1 MKNLH
6 TIVLIAALAL
16 SAQAS
21 GQSYRSLV
29 SSGDKAMGSYSFEAA
44 KSDYSKAL
52 DRAQDSTERAVLQE
66 KITWCENGIGMLQ
79 YASRPQ
85 VISSITVPRSRF
97 FLYYSHFPDKSWRK
111 GPDGEVFLYNDNM
124 QKVIIPTRNQYGT
137 YNLSCS
143 ERGADGNWGP
153 LTDMGSG
160 VNSVEDEVYPVLSE
174 DGTKVYFSSKGLYGM
189 GGYDLF
195 VSEWD
200 AESGQWGV
208 AENMGF
214 PYSSPYDDLL
224 FCNTPDGNFSLF
236 ASNRACAADSMVIY
250 LLKYDPT
257 PVKKPVESVEE
268 ARMIASLRPRPNISL
283 DVDENTFS
291 HSLYGDDSF
300 AQYYSLVGRYGAVK
314 DSLRVIKSE
323 LEESRKL
330 YSEAESDDRKAL
342 GRAIDRAESDI
353 FALQE
358 RLGDIGSELQ
368 AVEMEFL
375 VRGEDVSLE
384 DVEQAEVEQ
393 AITTGNIGGSNAAPQ
408 YTFIQ
413 RTLGSMPYFEFAK
426 PEVEVDMAFKVLDES
441 VIVED
446 YQLPQEGLVY
456 QIQVAKTAAKLE
468 ASRFK
473 GLSPVFTKK
482 LGSNNVYRIGMFDTW
497 AEANKA
503 LSTVKKKGFGS
514 AQVVAFNNGTNET
527 VKNARALEAKAKSN
541 VKYRVAFREC
551 PDGIPAEVRAAISGV
566 SAADIA
572 RTVEDGVTVYFIAPL
587 DKGKAES
594 VRSAAEAAGA
604 SGVSVEPLK

>member
-1 MKNLH
+1 MKNLRK
-6 TIVLIAALAL
+6 IVLIAAIAL
-16 SAQAS
+16 SASAS

-44 KSDYSKAL
+44 KRDYSRAL
-52 DRAQDSTERAVLQE
+52 ERAQDSTERAVLQE

-137 YNLSCS
+137 YDLNYS
-143 ERGADGNWGP
+143 ERGADGLWGP
-153 LTDMGSG
+153 LTDMGDG
-160 VNSVEDEVYPVLSE
+160 VNSIEDEIYPVLSE
-174 DGTKVYFSSKGLYGM
+174 DGTKMYFSSKGLYGM

-224 FCNTPDGNFSLF
+224 FCDTPDGNFSLF

-268 ARMIASLRPRPNISL
+268 ARMIASLKPRPHINL
-283 DVDENTFS
+283 DVDDNTFS

-314 DSLRVIKSE
+314 DSLRIIKTE
-323 LEESRKL
+323 LEESRRL
-330 YSEAESDDRKAL
+330 YSEADGDDRKAL
-342 GRAIDRAESDI
+342 ARAIDSAESEI
-353 FALQE
+353 FTLQE
-358 RLGDIGSELQ
+358 RLGYIGSELQ

-375 VRGEDVSLE
+375 VRGENVSLE

-393 AITTGNIGGSNAAPQ
+393 AITSGDIGGDSAPQ

-413 RTLGSMPYFEFAK
+413 RTLGSMPDFEFAK
-426 PEVEVDMAFKVLDES
+426 PAVEVDMTFRVLDES

-446 YQLPQEGLVY
+446 YQLPLEGLVY

-482 LGSNNVYRIGMFDTW
+482 LGRGNVYRIGMFDTW

-514 AQVVAFNNGTNET
+514 AQVVAFNNGSNET

-541 VKYRVAFREC
+541 VKYRVAFREY
-551 PDGIPAEVRAAISGV
+551 PDGIPSEVRAAV
-566 SAADIA
+566 SSVSTADIA
-572 RTVEDGVTVYFIAPL
+572 RTVEEGVTVYFIAPL
-587 DKGKAES
+587 DKSKAES

-604 SGVSVEPLK
+604 EGVSVEPLK

>member
-6 TIVLIAALAL
+6 TIVLIAALAI

-44 KSDYSKAL
+44 KSDYAKAL

-137 YNLSCS
+137 YNLCCS
-143 ERGADGNWGP
+143 ERGADGSWGP

-160 VNSVEDEVYPVLSE
+160 VNSIEDEVYPVLSE

-236 ASNRACAADSMVIY
+236 ASNRACSADSMVIY

-257 PVKKPVESVEE
+257 PVKKPVESVDE
-268 ARMIASLRPRPNISL
+268 ARMIASLRPRPNINL

-291 HSLYGDDSF
+291 HTLYGDDSF
-300 AQYYSLVGRYGAVK
+300 AQYYNLVGRYGAVK
-314 DSLRVIKSE
+314 DSLRVIKNE
-323 LEESRKL
+323 LEESRRL

-384 DVEQAEVEQ
+384 DVEQTEVEQ
-393 AITTGNIGGSNAAPQ
+393 AITTGNIGGSDSAPQ

-413 RTLGSMPYFEFAK
+413 RTLGSMPDFEFAK

-482 LGSNNVYRIGMFDTW
+482 LGNNNVYRIGMFYTW

-551 PDGIPAEVRAAISGV
+551 PDGIPAEVRTAISSV
-566 SAADIA
+566 SSADIA

-604 SGVSVEPLK
+604 AGVSVEPLK